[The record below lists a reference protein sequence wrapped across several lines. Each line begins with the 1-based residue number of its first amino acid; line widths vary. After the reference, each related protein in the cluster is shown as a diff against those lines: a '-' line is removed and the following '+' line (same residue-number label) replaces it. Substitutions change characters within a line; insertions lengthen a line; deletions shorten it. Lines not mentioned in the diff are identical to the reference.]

1 MKKLLLLLWAGML
14 CVGCSAADLE
24 KEIADLRAEL
34 DEQKE
39 MIEALQA
46 NASILEVTA
55 EEGEYT
61 IWFTDGTEITL
72 KDGKTPLITIG
83 ENGNW
88 YINKVDSGKPS
99 KGADGENGTDG
110 SKVTIGE
117 NKNWFID
124 GEDTGISA
132 TVPATNSI
140 VGVVDGDKEMT
151 FVFADQTT
159 ISCPKGSGNGLV
171 FAERPTKGYEN
182 FHVEVNYYAEDN
194 DKTQSTI
201 KQDGSKTYWDYGV
214 IALPENYSTDP
225 NSPTRLIILCQG
237 TGERT
242 GASTNPLGNHGWE
255 YFLAKGYAV
264 LDMNGMAPSWGQAMG
279 FPVTDQHYCNKHV
292 LQCYKKGYDYVMK
305 KYNLHKEVFVMGIS
319 MGGGASTLIVQNEIL
334 PVIAQ
339 AAFCPALSVYK
350 NNFMQPW
357 GGTNQQRTIAGQY
370 NFANWKSATL
380 NQAYFLENYDKV
392 VGYDN
397 LMINTF
403 GDAATK
409 QQANENY
416 NNDAE
421 REAYCALSKY
431 YPCPLKIWHAT
442 DDTVVAYRYSEFMV
456 QMIKNAGGN
465 ATLRTMTSGGHVGGW
480 NNAKGNVSDT
490 DINGKTIKTSVPF
503 YEAMMFIQRYE

>member
-1 MKKLLLLLWAGML
+1 MALFVGAL
-14 CVGCSAADLE
+14 CYACAPSD
-24 KEIADLRAEL
+24 L
-34 DEQKE
+34 DEQLNELRSQLNAQKE
-39 MIEALQA
+39 MIESLQA
-46 NASILEVTA
+46 NASILELTV
-55 EEGEYT
+55 EDGEYT
-61 IWFTDGTEITL
+61 IWFTDGNSITL
-72 KDGKTPLITIG
+72 KDGQTPLITIG

-88 YINKVDSGKPS
+88 YINDKDTGKPS
-99 KGADGENGTDG
+99 TGADGAAGADG

-117 NKNWFID
+117 NGNWAID
-124 GEDTGISA
+124 GVDTGISA
-132 TVPATNSI
+132 TVPSTNSV
-140 VGVVDGDKEMT
+140 VGVVDGDKELT
-151 FVFADQTT
+151 FVFSDEST
-159 ISCPKGSGNGLV
+159 ISCAKGGSGLA
-171 FAERPTKGYEN
+171 FAERPSKGYEN

-194 DKTQSTI
+194 DKTQSGI
-201 KQDGSKTYWDYGV
+201 KQDGLKTYWDYGV

-225 NSPTRLIILCQG
+225 NNPTRLIILCQG

-242 GASTNPLGNHGWE
+242 GASTNPLNNHGWK

-264 LDMNGMAPSWGQAMG
+264 LDMNGMASSWGQAMG

-292 LQCYKKGYDYVMK
+292 LQCYKKGYDYVMR

-370 NFANWKSATL
+370 NFANWKTATL
-380 NQAYFLENYDKV
+380 DQAYFLENYDKV

-397 LMINTF
+397 LMVNTF
-403 GDAATK
+403 GTPEMK

-421 REAYCALSKY
+421 REAYTSLSKY
-431 YPCPLKIWHAT
+431 YPCPLKIWHAK

-465 ATLRTMTSGGHVGGW
+465 ASLRTMSSGGHVGGW
-480 NNAKGNVSDT
+480 NNANGNVSDT
-490 DINGKTIKTSVPF
+490 DINGKTVKTSVPF